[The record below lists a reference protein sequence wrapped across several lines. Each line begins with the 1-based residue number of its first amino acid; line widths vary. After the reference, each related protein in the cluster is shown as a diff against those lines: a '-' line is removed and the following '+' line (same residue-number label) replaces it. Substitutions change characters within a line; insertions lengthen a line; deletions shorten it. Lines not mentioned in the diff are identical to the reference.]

1 MSQLT
6 IIILYHLLLYTHKI
20 IFLCFVIQ
28 TLPPWPP
35 FMVFVTLKRLFI
47 NSLACV
53 CDGIYAISISNKIFI
68 FRSFAR
74 SLAPEHRDR
83 LLINELQPQQIHHLR
98 SNIQNCSMKSKAEVQ
113 YSNSSSSSADM
124 PSFKDQNDILQ
135 TNA

>member
-6 IIILYHLLLYTHKI
+6 IIILYHILYTHKI

-28 TLPPWPP
+28 TIPPWPP

-53 CDGIYAISISNKIFI
+53 SDGIYAISISNKIFI

-83 LLINELQPQQIHHLR
+83 LLINVLQPQQIHHLR
-98 SNIQNCSMKSKAEVQ
+98 SNIQNCLKKSKAEVE
-113 YSNSSSSSADM
+113 YSNLSR
-124 PSFKDQNDILQ
+124 N
-135 TNA
+135 TH